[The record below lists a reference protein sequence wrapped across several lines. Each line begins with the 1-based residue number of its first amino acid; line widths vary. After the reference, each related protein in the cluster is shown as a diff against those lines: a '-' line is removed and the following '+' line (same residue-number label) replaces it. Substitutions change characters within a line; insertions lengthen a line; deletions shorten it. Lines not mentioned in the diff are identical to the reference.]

1 MAHDDQEQEPG
12 SPWVAVRQQRSRSR
26 SSAVLTNAIAEHGLV
41 TVVAWVLMGI
51 SAVMAVYGYFS
62 GAGTADVSKQVNRL
76 AGISIGALAFMGTGA
91 ALLLSHHYRSTL
103 DAMADVRDE
112 LLRESGS
119 AVGEQ

>member
-1 MAHDDQEQEPG
+1 MADDDQVQEPG
-12 SPWVAVRQQRSRSR
+12 SRRGAVRQPRARGR
-26 SSAVLTNAIAEHGLV
+26 SSAALTNAIAEHGLV

-51 SAVMAVYGYFS
+51 SAVMAIYGYFS
-62 GAGTADVSKQVNRL
+62 VSGTADVSEQVNRL

-112 LLRESGS
+112 LLKEAGS
-119 AVGEQ
+119 AQGER

>member
-12 SPWVAVRQQRSRSR
+12 SPCVAVRQQRSRSR

-51 SAVMAVYGYFS
+51 SAVMAVYWYFS
-62 GAGTADVSKQVNRL
+62 VAGTADVSKQVNRL